1 MKKLNNNGF
10 ILAETLVVTVFLMV
24 IFTMLYTNYYPL
36 IGEYQKRETYD
47 DVDGK
52 YVAYWMK
59 KLIEDSSYQPPASKK
74 ALLETAGFMRFEC
87 DDVSEEDEARNLC
100 RKLVKS
106 FEIAGCDVKGNNC
119 EIFITYYRIGEVSPD
134 FKETVR
140 YNLKKYQETFSEAAA
155 VEVSDD
161 VLREKKNEFI
171 TLCTDET
178 NSPFCNLNDTECRAR
193 CGELAEKKVFES
205 RVQDYVLSL
214 PDFATP
220 SLNGAKYRVIVG
232 VKHIKDNNNYH
243 SYSTIEVDR

>member
-59 KLIEDSSYQPPASKK
+59 KLIEDPSYQPPANKL
-74 ALLETAGFMRFEC
+74 ALLTTAGFMRFEC
-87 DDVSEEDEARNLC
+87 DDVLEEDEARNLC
-100 RKLVKS
+100 RKLVKA
-106 FEIAGCDVKGNNC
+106 FEIAGCDAKGNGC
-119 EIFITYYRIGEVSPD
+119 ELYITHYRIGEVSPE

-140 YNLKKYQETFSEAAA
+140 YNLKKYQEVYASAAA
-155 VEVSDD
+155 IEATEA
-161 VLREKKNEFI
+161 EKNARKADFI
-171 TLCTDET
+171 ALCNDEI
-178 NSPFCNLNDTECRAR
+178 NSPYCNLNDSTCRAR
-193 CGELAEKKVFES
+193 CGELAEETVFPS

-214 PDFATP
+214 PDFATE
-220 SLNGAKYRVIVG
+220 SQTGAKFRVIIG

>member
-1 MKKLNNNGF
+1 MKKLNNSGF

-59 KLIEDSSYQPPASKK
+59 KLIEDGSYQPPQSKK
-74 ALLETAGFMRFEC
+74 DLFEAVGFMRFEC
-87 DDVSEEDEARNLC
+87 DDVREEDEARNLC
-100 RKLVKS
+100 RKLVKA
-106 FEIAGCDVKGNNC
+106 FEIAGCDSRGNNC
-119 EIFITYYRIGEVSPD
+119 EIFITYYRIGEVNPE

-140 YNLKKYQETFSEAAA
+140 QNLKKYQEKYVEAALPDA
-155 VEVSDD
+155 TDEIKQA
-161 VLREKKNEFI
+161 KKNEFI
-171 TLCTDET
+171 NACRDEANT
-178 NSPFCNLNDTECRAR
+178 TICNLNDTECRAR
-193 CGELAEKKVFES
+193 CGEYAEENVFPS

-214 PDFATP
+214 PDYATP
-220 SLNGAKYRVIVG
+220 SINYAKYRVIVG